1 MSPTLYLI
9 EGNGWPAILELA
21 LSMYINTVQG

>member
-9 EGNGWPAILELA
+9 ENIFP
-21 LSMYINTVQG
+21 SMLLMT